1 MLIGFNFNGTLVGPG
16 SATPL
21 PSVIQRLDEL
31 PASARLFI
39 TMNEVGPVL
48 RAMAETGKST
58 MPTVEDIADNIRMAL
73 AAFNRQVET
82 IYIATGMK
90 VRVGMNAD
98 EVADW
103 QDTAEWAASRLL
115 YALSDLGNTTVFAAA
130 HPEWRKPRG
139 GMLRQARRDLGR
151 LPSLYI
157 GGRGFDQRA
166 AADANVRFLHVD
178 TWRHQG
184 LAGVPNVST
193 W

>member
-1 MLIGFNFNGTLVGPG
+1 MHIGFNFNGTLVGPG

-21 PSVIQRLDEL
+21 PGVIQRLDEL

-39 TMNEVGPVL
+39 TMNEV
-48 RAMAETGKST
+48 
-58 MPTVEDIADNIRMAL
+58 
-73 AAFNRQVET
+73 
-82 IYIATGMK
+82 
-90 VRVGMNAD
+90 
-98 EVADW
+98 
-103 QDTAEWAASRLL
+103 
-115 YALSDLGNTTVFAAA
+115 
-130 HPEWRKPRG
+130 